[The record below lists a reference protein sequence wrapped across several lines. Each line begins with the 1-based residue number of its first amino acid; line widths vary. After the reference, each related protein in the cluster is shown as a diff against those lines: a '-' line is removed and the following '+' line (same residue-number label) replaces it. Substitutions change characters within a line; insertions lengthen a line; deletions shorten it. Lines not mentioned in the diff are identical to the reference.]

1 MRFAM
6 KMMIGLSVVLGFTS
20 AVLAADKVAAPAPAA
35 EKPAA
40 PVVEKVACPGFE
52 KMKALVG
59 DWTGQGVG
67 ENHNEKV
74 KVSYALTGAGSAL
87 VETMQM
93 GAHGDMVTV
102 YHADGDSVMMTHYC
116 AAGNQPRMRAKGG
129 DKELA
134 FAFVDATNLSSPD
147 AMHMHDLKVSFVD
160 SDHITQEWTMS
171 AGGKK
176 MPATFQLTRQK

>member
-1 MRFAM
+1 MRFAL
-6 KMMIGLSVVLGFTS
+6 KMMIGLAVMLGLAS
-20 AVLAADKVAAPAPAA
+20 AVLAADKLAAPAPAA
-35 EKPAA
+35 EKAVA
-40 PVVEKVACPGFE
+40 PVPEKVACRGFE
-52 KMKALVG
+52 RMKALVG

-67 ENHNEKV
+67 EGHNEKV
-74 KVSYALTGAGSAL
+74 KISYALTGAGSAL

-93 GAHGDMVTV
+93 GDHGDMVTV

-116 AAGNQPRMRAKGG
+116 ATGNQPRMRAKGG

-134 FAFVDATNLSSPD
+134 FAFVDATNLASPD
-147 AMHMHDLKVSFVD
+147 AMHMHDLKVTFAD

-176 MPATFQLTRQK
+176 MPVTFQLTRTK